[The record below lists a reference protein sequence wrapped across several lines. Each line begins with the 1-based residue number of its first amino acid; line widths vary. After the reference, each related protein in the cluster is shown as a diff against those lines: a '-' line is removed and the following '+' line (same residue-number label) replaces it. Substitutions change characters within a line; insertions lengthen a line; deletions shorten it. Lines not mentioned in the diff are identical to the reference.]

1 MTGAKPSLYLLAVEA
16 GLPAAAL
23 PALGNWQ
30 TRGRWHWLSLHSLQ
44 VRAARLRLLADLPV
58 PALQISLF
66 SGEAWELTVYAAGIW
81 GPVRHNWLDST
92 HAEAGPLLEILNKL
106 GPLPPGLPERLLA
119 PSQELRLSRGLLGDL
134 PLLLQAL
141 QLPGIFDGWEG
152 LQRDQA
158 EQNRWQEHCELLEER
173 GCSELILEQ
182 TCRLQPVPLAE
193 PLNLALGDL
202 AVLFRLAWCLEALS
216 CPVLLLTPA
225 ALIPE
230 PGLAWPD
237 RLSRLSRLN
246 PEATGLQLD
255 IVPGFDGE
263 QVLQTFDQALRLLA
277 GWLAAQQLSELDF
290 ALHCAPIVR
299 WHEGFA
305 SDAGEGQPMIFRGR
319 YTAGRLC
326 LEAAWPTLEPVTLER
341 GLELM
346 RWAVTGGSWQAPN
359 RAAALRLYR
368 SCRNSLLIDP
378 ALLRL
383 NGCSLSLSNPD
394 AGRTRHLMARYLL
407 LESVLAELQPDA
419 ELNARLETARRGLR
433 SLDRAWHRQPEAAVI
448 HTGQCLYSGAAGD
461 YLAGNPAL
469 LPAALRRALEQ
480 RSEALDARGYE
491 ALGDLVWSG
500 DEDVLMRAFVCSKG
514 QGYALL
520 LADGEL
526 WLTLFTPTASGWLLS
541 TQAPAALSPAVWIR
555 HCPGLSDAELNRV
568 HCELLATEPVLATT
582 AGSLKAFL
590 PELDRLL
597 SAVDELDGLA
607 ADAQRPL

>member
-1 MTGAKPSLYLLAVEA
+1 MPGANPSLYLLAVDA

-23 PALGNWQ
+23 PALGHWQ
-30 TRGRWHWLSLHSLQ
+30 TRGRWHWLSLHPLQ

-81 GPVRHNWLDST
+81 GPVRHRWFDRE

-106 GPLPPGLPERLLA
+106 GPLPPGLAERLLA
-119 PSQELRLSRGLLGDL
+119 PSQDLRHSRGLLGDL

-141 QLPGIFDGWEG
+141 QLPDIFDGWEG

-158 EQNRWQEHCELLEER
+158 EQSRWQQHCELLEAGH
-173 GCSELILEQ
+173 GCSELILER
-182 TCRLQPVPLAE
+182 TRRIQPVPLAE
-193 PLNLALGDL
+193 PLNLAWGDL
-202 AVLFRLAWCLEALS
+202 AALFRLAWCLDALS
-216 CPVLLLTPA
+216 CPVLLLEPA
-225 ALIPE
+225 VAIPDY
-230 PGLAWPD
+230 GLAWPD
-237 RLSRLSRLN
+237 QLSRLCQPSS
-246 PEATGLQLD
+246 EATGLRLD

-277 GWLAAQQLSELDF
+277 GWLEAQQVSGLDF
-290 ALHCAPIVR
+290 ALHSAPIAR
-299 WHEGFA
+299 WHEGFTN
-305 SDAGEGQPMIFRGR
+305 DAGQGLAMVFCGR
-319 YTAGRLC
+319 YTPGRLR
-326 LEAAWPTLEPVTLER
+326 LEAAWPTPASLER

-346 RWAVTGGSWQAPN
+346 RWAVQGGSWQAPN
-359 RAAALRLYR
+359 RAAARRLYR

-383 NGCSLSLSNPD
+383 NGHSLGLRHPD
-394 AGRTRHLMARYLL
+394 TRRTRHLMARYLL
-407 LESVLAELQPDA
+407 LESVLAEPQSDA

-433 SLDRAWHRQPEAAVI
+433 SLDRSWHRQPETAVM
-448 HTGQCLYSGAAGD
+448 HTDQCLYSGAAGD

-500 DEDVLMRAFVCSKG
+500 NEDVLMRAFVCSEG
-514 QGYALL
+514 RGYALL
-520 LADGEL
+520 LAEAEL

-541 TQAPAALSPAVWIR
+541 TQAPAELLTAVWIR
-555 HCPGLSDAELNRV
+555 LCPGLSDAELNRA
-568 HCELLATEPVLATT
+568 HLELLATELVLPTT

-597 SAVDELDGLA
+597 SAVDELD
-607 ADAQRPL
+607 